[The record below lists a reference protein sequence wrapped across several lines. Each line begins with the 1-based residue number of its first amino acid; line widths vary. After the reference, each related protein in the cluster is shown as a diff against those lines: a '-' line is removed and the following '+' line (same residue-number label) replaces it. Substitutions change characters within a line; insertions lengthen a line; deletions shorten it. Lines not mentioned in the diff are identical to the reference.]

1 MPLDLGG
8 MSPRNIRKVTEK
20 LALALG
26 GQENRTIHRRLAVSV
41 ANSYTHSCQGRVFAR
56 PNLGSVTEANAS
68 SRANEIMTV
77 LAIAVLPDLCTIA
90 RHLPTVRKNARGIE
104 MCTNLRCLIIFSFG
118 LFTSLSYG
126 SVSFLAAVS
135 SSKPLPS
142 GIRVSSGKAVTEI
155 TALRDD
161 VLRIRIAPN
170 GQLPE
175 DASWAVLPAARSQRI
190 EVTAASDAETVGF
203 TTKALQVQ
211 VERKTSRIVVKDT
224 NGNIL
229 QQDAAGWP
237 VEFHEG
243 AFRVYKQMPDD
254 EHYFGL
260 GDKVGPLD
268 RRGQA
273 FTLWNT
279 DAFGF
284 QESTDPIYKS
294 IPFFLSVQGSRV
306 TGVFFDNTW
315 RSSFDFGKS
324 QHGVYSYG
332 AEGGAIDYYI
342 LYGPA
347 AKHVLS
353 SYAWLTGPTPL
364 PPLWAL
370 GYQQSRYSYETEAR
384 VREIADKLRA
394 DKIPSDAIYLDIDY
408 QQNNRPFT
416 VDLQK
421 FPHFPQMLDDL
432 KKRDFR
438 VVAITDLHIA
448 KLPDAGYTPYDSGMA
463 GDHFVKNP
471 DGSVYVGPVWP
482 GPSVFPE
489 FTRQATREWWGT
501 LYRDFVSQGVAG
513 FWNDMNEPAVFVPS
527 KTMPENTQ
535 HRIDEPG
542 FKSRVA
548 GHVEI
553 HDVFG
558 MENCR
563 ATYEGLL
570 KLAPNQRPF
579 VLTRASYA
587 GGQRYASTWT
597 GDNSSTWN
605 HLRMTTPM
613 LLNLGLSGFGFSGA
627 DVGGFAGTPQP
638 DLLTRWI
645 QLATFQPIDR
655 NHTEKGSADQEPWV
669 HGLEHEN
676 NRRRYIE
683 ERYRLMP
690 YLYTATEEMSRTGLP
705 IVRPLF
711 LEFPNAT
718 ADGHPLDIDAGH
730 QFLFGPNLLV
740 APAPFPD
747 SLRAYQVQLP
757 AGDWYDYWTGAK
769 VATADKL
776 STLSIDPNLDTLPVY
791 VREGAIIPMQPLTQS
806 TNEVPQG
813 PLTLRVY
820 PGRDCKGS
828 IYQDDGKSRNY
839 LQGDSM
845 RMQFSCEVAGNS
857 VKLRIGAHEGTYKP
871 WWTQL
876 RVEVYGQRIDAS
888 YSVSGGSEALVD
900 SEHHRVVLAVAD
912 DGHGKEIAIAPR

>member
-1 MPLDLGG
+1 MNAHPAAIKTSLEYQEMCNDLRG
-8 MSPRNIRKVTEK
+8 MLLLFAIFTNLSFGSV
-20 LALALG
+20 AMLG
-26 GQENRTIHRRLAVSV
+26 AVS
-41 ANSYTHSCQGRVFAR
+41 NSKA
-56 PNLGSVTEANAS
+56 
-68 SRANEIMTV
+68 
-77 LAIAVLPDLCTIA
+77 
-90 RHLPTVRKNARGIE
+90 LPTGVRVTSGSA
-104 MCTNLRCLIIFSFG
+104 II
-118 LFTSLSYG
+118 
-126 SVSFLAAVS
+126 
-135 SSKPLPS
+135 
-142 GIRVSSGKAVTEI
+142 EI

-161 VLRIRIAPN
+161 VVRIRIGPN
-170 GQLPE
+170 RQLPE
-175 DASWAVLPAARSQRI
+175 DASWAALPSARQ
-190 EVTAASDAETVGF
+190 EKVNVTAASDSSGVGF
-203 TTKALQVQ
+203 TTKFLRVQ
-211 VERKTSRIVVKDT
+211 VERTTSRIVVKDLQ
-224 NGNIL
+224 GNIL
-229 QQDAAGWP
+229 QEDAPGWP
-237 VEFHEG
+237 VEFHD
-243 AFRVYKQMPDD
+243 ASFRIYKTMPDD

-268 RRGQA
+268 RRQQS

-294 IPFFLSVQGSRV
+294 IPFFLAVRGARA
-306 TGVFFDNTW
+306 TGIFFDDTW
-315 RSSFDFGKS
+315 RSNFDFGKGH
-324 QHGVYSYG
+324 HGIYSYG
-332 AEGGAIDYYI
+332 AEGGAIDYYL
-342 LYGPA
+342 LYGPD

-353 SYAWLTGPTPL
+353 SYAWLTGATPL
-364 PPLWAL
+364 PPLWAF

-416 VDLQK
+416 VDPQK
-421 FPHFPQMLDDL
+421 FPHFPQMLEDL
-432 KKRDFR
+432 KKQDFR
-438 VVAITDLHIA
+438 IVTITDLHIA
-448 KLPDAGYTPYDSGMA
+448 HLPNAGYAPYDSGMA

-471 DGSVYVGPVWP
+471 DGSTYVGPVWP

-489 FTRQATREWWGT
+489 FTRQSTREWWGT
-501 LYRDFVSQGVAG
+501 LYKDFVSQGVAG

-527 KTMPENTQ
+527 KTMPENTP

-542 FKSRVA
+542 FKTRVA
-548 GHVEI
+548 SHVEI

-587 GGQRYASTWT
+587 GGQRFASTWT

-613 LLNLGLSGFGFSGA
+613 LLNLGLSGFAFSGA

-669 HGLEHEN
+669 HGPEQEN

-683 ERYRLMP
+683 ERYRLLP
-690 YLYTATEEMSRTGLP
+690 YLYTTAEEMSRTGLP

-718 ADGHPLDIDAGH
+718 SDNHPLDIDVGS
-730 QFLFGPNLLV
+730 QFLFGPDLMV
-740 APAPFPD
+740 APAPYPD
-747 SLRAYQVQLP
+747 SLKPYEVQLP
-757 AGDWYDYWTGAK
+757 PGDWYDYWTGAK
-769 VATADKL
+769 VASGEKISVIAVK
-776 STLSIDPNLDTLPVY
+776 PNLDTLPVY
-791 VREGAIIPMQPLTQS
+791 VREGTIIPVQPLTQS

-820 PGRDCKGS
+820 PGKNCKGS
-828 IYQDDGKSRNY
+828 LYQDDGKTRNY
-839 LQGDSM
+839 LKGDFM
-845 RMQFSCEVAGNS
+845 RMQFACEAAGNS
-857 VKLRIGAHEGTYKP
+857 VKVHIGAHEGTYKP
-871 WWTQL
+871 WWLQIQ
-876 RVEVYGQRIDAS
+876 VEVYGYDSTAT
-888 YSVSGGSEALVD
+888 YSLANAAPQAAIAD
-900 SEHHRVVLAVAD
+900 PEHHRVLLTVAD
-912 DGHGKEIAIAPR
+912 DGQAKDISVTAAP

>member
-1 MPLDLGG
+1 
-8 MSPRNIRKVTEK
+8 MSK
-20 LALALG
+20 
-26 GQENRTIHRRLAVSV
+26 H
-41 ANSYTHSCQGRVFAR
+41 
-56 PNLGSVTEANAS
+56 
-68 SRANEIMTV
+68 
-77 LAIAVLPDLCTIA
+77 
-90 RHLPTVRKNARGIE
+90 
-104 MCTNLRCLIIFSFG
+104 LRCLALFSWAMFS
-118 LFTSLSYG
+118 TLSYG
-126 SVSFLAAVS
+126 SVSILGAVS
-135 SSKPLPS
+135 GSKPLSS
-142 GIRVSSGKAVTEI
+142 GIRVTSGKTIIEI

-161 VLRIRIAPN
+161 VLRIRIAAN
-170 GQLPE
+170 GQMPE
-175 DASWAVLPAARSQRI
+175 DASWAALASARAEKI
-190 EVTAASDAETVGF
+190 NATAANDAGAVGF
-203 TTKALQVQ
+203 TTKLLRVQ
-211 VERKTSRIVVKDT
+211 VERKSSRIVVKDMG
-224 NGNIL
+224 GNIL
-229 QQDAAGWP
+229 QEDAPGWP
-237 VEFHEG
+237 LEFHDS
-243 AFRVYKQMPDD
+243 AFRIYKQMPED

-294 IPFFLSVQGSRV
+294 IPFFLSVRGTRAL
-306 TGVFFDNTW
+306 GVFFDNTW

-324 QHGVYSYG
+324 QHGVYSYS

-342 LYGPA
+342 LYGPD

-353 SYAWLTGPTPL
+353 TYAWLTGPTPL

-416 VDLQK
+416 VDAQR
-421 FPHFPQMLDDL
+421 FPHFPQMLEDL
-432 KKRDFR
+432 KKQDFH
-438 VVAITDLHIA
+438 VVTITDLHIA
-448 KLPDAGYTPYDSGMA
+448 KLPNAGYAPYDSGIA

-471 DGSVYVGPVWP
+471 DGSIYVGPVWP

-501 LYRDFVSQGVAG
+501 LYKDFVSQGVAG
-513 FWNDMNEPAVFVPS
+513 FWNDMNEPAVFVPT
-527 KTMPENTQ
+527 KTMPENTP

-542 FKSRVA
+542 FQSRTA
-548 GHVEI
+548 THVEI

-558 MENCR
+558 MQNCR

-570 KLAPNQRPF
+570 KLAPDQRPF

-645 QLATFQPIDR
+645 QVATFQPIDR

-669 HGLEHEN
+669 HGATQEN

-683 ERYRLMP
+683 ERYRLLP
-690 YLYTATEEMSRTGLP
+690 YLYTTAEEMSRTGLP

-718 ADGHPLDIDAGH
+718 ADGHPLDMEAGN
-730 QFLFGPNLLV
+730 QFLFGPNLMV
-740 APAPFPD
+740 APAPYPD
-747 SLRAYQVQLP
+747 SLRAYLVQLP

-769 VATADKL
+769 VASADKL
-776 STLSIDPNLDTLPVY
+776 STVSIEPNLDTLPVY
-791 VREGAIIPMQPLTQS
+791 VREGAIVPLQPLTQS

-820 PGRDCKGS
+820 TGRECKGS
-828 IYQDDGKSRNY
+828 IYQDDGKSRKY
-839 LQGDSM
+839 LQGDFM
-845 RMQFSCEVAGNS
+845 RMQFSCEVSGGT
-857 VKLRIGAHEGTYKP
+857 VKVHIGAREGTYKP
-871 WWTQL
+871 WWSQL
-876 RVEVYGQRIDAS
+876 QVEVYGQDSSAS
-888 YSVSGGSEALVD
+888 YTASGTASQPVVD
-900 SEHHRVVLAVAD
+900 SEHQRIIFAVAD
-912 DGHGKEIAIAPR
+912 DGQAKDIELTRH